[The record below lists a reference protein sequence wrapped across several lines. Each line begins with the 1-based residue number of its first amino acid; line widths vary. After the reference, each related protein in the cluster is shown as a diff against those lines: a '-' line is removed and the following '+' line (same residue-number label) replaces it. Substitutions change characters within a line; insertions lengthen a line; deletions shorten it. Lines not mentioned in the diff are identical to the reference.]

1 MTSCYPITSV
11 RCTETLY
18 RSLDSILC
26 RFVSQPPS
34 VRERAYRWCVCVCV
48 CCVTL
53 AENENAIS
61 ALYSVLYGFFR
72 HHSRQHHRHT
82 DALCA
87 LCMRS
92 GLVIL
97 YTIILPLFG
106 RKSELF
112 GCRKSCGAN
121 RANVFD
127 WDEERANRIN
137 VHVIKRSTVCFPPL
151 MATSERETNCLKLG
165 QC

>member
-26 RFVSQPPS
+26 RIVSQSPS
-34 VRERAYRWCVCVCV
+34 VRERAYRWCVCV

-97 YTIILPLFG
+97 YTIIFPLFG

-137 VHVIKRSTVCFPPL
+137 VHVIKRSTVCFSPL
-151 MATSERETNCLKLG
+151 MATSDRETNCLKLG